1 MYKKGDYVVYRRDVC
16 IIRDIKESKLKNT
29 TYYVMNP
36 IDDSSLIIDIPI
48 ENKMGFLRG
57 VISTDNAKKLIERIP
72 KINPIENIN
81 EKNLDAKYKEMLYT
95 GNYEDLIK
103 IIKTTFLRNESRV
116 NNKKKISEKDN
127 NYFKLAEKYLYNEL
141 SVSLNMSVEE
151 VKDYI
156 FRVVNK

>member
-29 TYYVMNP
+29 TFYVMNP

-57 VISTDNAKKLIERIP
+57 VISTDKAKKLIERIP

>member
-16 IIRDIKESKLKNT
+16 IIKDIKESKLKNT
-29 TYYVMNP
+29 TYYVVNP

-48 ENKMGFLRG
+48 ENKLGFLRD
-57 VISTDNAKKLIERIP
+57 VISTDKAKKLIERIP
-72 KINPIENIN
+72 EINPIENIN

>member
-48 ENKMGFLRG
+48 ENKMGFLRD
-57 VISTDNAKKLIERIP
+57 VISTDKAKKLIERIP

-141 SVSLNMSVEE
+141 SVSFNMSVEE

>member
-48 ENKMGFLRG
+48 ENKMGFLRD
-57 VISTDNAKKLIERIP
+57 VISTDKAKKLIERIP

-156 FRVVNK
+156 FKSSK

>member
-48 ENKMGFLRG
+48 ENKMGFLRD
-57 VISTDNAKKLIERIP
+57 VISTDKAKKLIERIP

-81 EKNLDAKYKEMLYT
+81 EKNLDAKYTEMLYT

-116 NNKKKISEKDN
+116 NNKYI
-127 NYFKLAEKYLYNEL
+127 YKYKY
-141 SVSLNMSVEE
+141 
-151 VKDYI
+151 K
-156 FRVVNK
+156 

>member
-48 ENKMGFLRG
+48 ENKMGFLRD
-57 VISTDNAKKLIERIP
+57 VISTDKAKKLIERIP

-81 EKNLDAKYKEMLYT
+81 EKNLDAKYKGMLYT

>member
-1 MYKKGDYVVYRRDVC
+1 
-16 IIRDIKESKLKNT
+16 
-29 TYYVMNP
+29 
-36 IDDSSLIIDIPI
+36 
-48 ENKMGFLRG
+48 
-57 VISTDNAKKLIERIP
+57 
-72 KINPIENIN
+72 
-81 EKNLDAKYKEMLYT
+81 MLYT

>member
-48 ENKMGFLRG
+48 ENKRGFLRD
-57 VISTDNAKKLIERIP
+57 VISTDKAKKLIERIP

-103 IIKTTFLRNESRV
+103 IIKTTFLRTKVELII
-116 NNKKKISEKDN
+116 KK
-127 NYFKLAEKYLYNEL
+127 
-141 SVSLNMSVEE
+141 
-151 VKDYI
+151 
-156 FRVVNK
+156 R

>member
-48 ENKMGFLRG
+48 ENKMGFLRD
-57 VISTDNAKKLIERIP
+57 VVSTDKAKKLIERIP

>member
-1 MYKKGDYVVYRRDVC
+1 MYKKCDYVVYRRDVC

-48 ENKMGFLRG
+48 ENKMGFLRD
-57 VISTDNAKKLIERIP
+57 VISTDKAKKLIERIP

>member
-48 ENKMGFLRG
+48 ENKMGFLRD
-57 VISTDNAKKLIERIP
+57 VISTDKAKKLIERIP

-127 NYFKLAEKYLYNEL
+127 TYFKLAEKYLYNEL

>member
-16 IIRDIKESKLKNT
+16 IIKDIKESKLKNT
-29 TYYVMNP
+29 TYYVVNP

-48 ENKMGFLRG
+48 ENKMGFLRD
-57 VISTDNAKKLIERIP
+57 VISTDKAKKLIERIP
-72 KINPIENIN
+72 EINPIENIN

>member
-48 ENKMGFLRG
+48 ENKMGFLRD
-57 VISTDNAKKLIERIP
+57 VISTDKAKKLIERIP

-151 VKDYI
+151 VKYYI

>member
-48 ENKMGFLRG
+48 ENKMGFLRD
-57 VISTDNAKKLIERIP
+57 VISTDKAKKLIERIP

-127 NYFKLAEKYLYNEL
+127 NYFKLAKKYLYNEL

>member
-57 VISTDNAKKLIERIP
+57 VISTDKAKKLIERIP

-95 GNYEDLIK
+95 ENYEDLIK